1 SSQHFRRVVRSV
13 SFRSFYA
20 CRSITLLSQ
29 SNEPAAQTTVP
40 YASAPGLPRR
50 VSSRLE
56 ISRLFMHP
64 ALSLADNRHREARC
78 VSAAIVY
85 AHTGTEMQI
94 LLLTAVLALLV
105 LADPSWAQRR
115 RGQGGGRNQSRGQS
129 RGQGQQSQ
137 RQVAAAGRPN
147 SDCQTSSGQPG
158 ICQAVSHCVFQFNVI
173 EDIAS
178 SPCGVGPHVCCPLDT
193 PAASG
198 QSPVSRPVTVIG
210 RRVAVPKISKDDLDI
225 AGRAS
230 LSVVRGIEDVERT
243 LLNDGI
249 FAKRH
254 TTASLHAAFF
264 GSKPIVQS
272 LGRDGLIGLEATREL
287 ARRFNLDSTQGRDGL
302 QRFNIQNTVIADACP
317 KIPRCPSTKYRSADG
332 LCNNLRNR
340 EWGKSLT
347 AFERFMPPNYAD
359 GLTLPRVSIDG
370 SPLPNP
376 RVVSVSADPDA
387 DFPNQRNT
395 LMLMQ
400 FAQFV
405 DHDLTLTGVSRFRNG
420 SAITCCDEE
429 LMANPSKRHY
439 ACMPIE
445 LPADDHFYA
454 QFRLRCLEFVRS
466 VPAPRPKCT
475 LGPREQLN
483 QLTAYMDASNIYGST
498 EEEAKSLRSF
508 RDGRLASTFFSRDEL
523 LPRQTDSTQECN
535 EQGTDFI
542 CFRAGDERVNEQL
555 SLTAMHTLW
564 MREHNRV
571 AAELHR
577 LNPGWKDEI
586 LYQEARRIV
595 AAEFQHIAFN
605 EFLPILLGRNVMEQF
620 DLLLTPYGY
629 SHSYD
634 PELNAG
640 IGNVFAAAAY
650 RYGHTLVQG
659 NIELINEDGSVHKRI
674 PLATQFFNPAEIYAP
689 GNLDRFY
696 RGLISQPAQTYDR
709 FVTEQLT
716 NHLYEPLGQGFG
728 MDLVALN
735 IQRGRDH
742 GIPSYN
748 DWREY
753 CGMARITD
761 FSQLADIMTPESAQA
776 FGRVYK
782 YPDDIDLFPAGVN
795 ERSVPGGTLGPTFA
809 CIVAEQFRR
818 MKNGDR
824 FWYENGGLESS
835 FNEVQV
841 EQIRKASLARI
852 ICDNTNLQYVQPL
865 AMIREVN
872 WNPKVDCNGQ
882 DIPRVDLDNWQN
894 EPVWT

>member
-1 SSQHFRRVVRSV
+1 MR
-13 SFRSFYA
+13 
-20 CRSITLLSQ
+20 TLLFT
-29 SNEPAAQTTVP
+29 AA
-40 YASAPGLPRR
+40 
-50 VSSRLE
+50 
-56 ISRLFMHP
+56 
-64 ALSLADNRHREARC
+64 
-78 VSAAIVY
+78 
-85 AHTGTEMQI
+85 
-94 LLLTAVLALLV
+94 LALLL
-105 LADPSWAQRR
+105 LAGPSNAQRR
-115 RGQGGGRNQSRGQS
+115 RGQGQGRGQS
-129 RGQGQQSQ
+129 RGRGQPSQSQSQSQ
-137 RQVAAAGRPN
+137 RQTAPAVRPN
-147 SDCQTSSGQPG
+147 SDCRTASGQPG
-158 ICQAVSHCVFQFNVI
+158 VCQALSHCVFQFNVI

-178 SPCGVGPHVCCPLDT
+178 SRCGDAIRVCCPLNT

-230 LSVVRGIEDVERT
+230 LSVVRGIEDAERA
-243 LLNDGI
+243 LLNDGL

-317 KIPRCPSTKYRSADG
+317 KIPRCASTKYRSADG
-332 LCNNLRNR
+332 LCNNLQNR

-347 AFERFMPPNYAD
+347 AFERFMPPSYAD
-359 GLTLPRVSIDG
+359 GLTLPRVGVDG
-370 SPLPNP
+370 NELPNP
-376 RVVSVSADPDA
+376 RKISVAADPDA
-387 DFPNQRNT
+387 DFPNERNT

-429 LMANPSKRHY
+429 LIQNPTKRHY
-439 ACMPIE
+439 ACMPID

-475 LGPREQLN
+475 FGPREQLN

-498 EEEAKSLRSF
+498 EEEAKALRSF
-508 RDGRLASTFFSRDEL
+508 RDGRLASTSFSRDEL

-564 MREHNRV
+564 LREHNRV

-659 NIELINEDGSVHKRI
+659 NIELINEDGSVHKRV

-742 GIPSYN
+742 GIPGYN

-753 CGMARITD
+753 CGMSRITD
-761 FSQLADIMTPESAQA
+761 FSQLAEIMTPESAQA
-776 FGRVYK
+776 FAQVYK
-782 YPDDIDLFPAGVN
+782 SPDDIDLFPAGVN

-835 FNEVQV
+835 FNEVQI
-841 EQIRKASLARI
+841 EEIRKASLARI

-865 AMIREVN
+865 VMIRELS
-872 WNPKVDCNGQ
+872 WNPKVDCNGA

>member
-1 SSQHFRRVVRSV
+1 MR
-13 SFRSFYA
+13 
-20 CRSITLLSQ
+20 T
-29 SNEPAAQTTVP
+29 
-40 YASAPGLPRR
+40 
-50 VSSRLE
+50 
-56 ISRLFMHP
+56 
-64 ALSLADNRHREARC
+64 
-78 VSAAIVY
+78 
-85 AHTGTEMQI
+85 
-94 LLLTAVLALLV
+94 LLLTAALAFLL
-105 LADPSWAQRR
+105 LADLSCAQRR
-115 RGQGGGRNQSRGQS
+115 RGEGNRRNQTPSRNQV
-129 RGQGQQSQ
+129 RNRGQQSQ
-137 RQVAAAGRPN
+137 NQRQAAASGQPR
-147 SDCQTSSGQPG
+147 SDCQTASGQPG
-158 ICQAVSHCVFQFNVI
+158 VCEALSHCVFQFNVI
-173 EDIAS
+173 EEIAS
-178 SPCGVGPHVCCPLDT
+178 SRCADANRVCCPLNT
-193 PAASG
+193 PAATG
-198 QSPVSRPVTVIG
+198 QSPVSRPVTLIG
-210 RRVAVPKISKDDLDI
+210 RRVAVPKISKEDLDI

-230 LSVVRGIEDVERT
+230 LSVVRGIEDAERT
-243 LLNDGI
+243 LLNDGL

-272 LGRDGLIGLEATREL
+272 LGRDGLIGLEATRQL
-287 ARRFNLDSTQGRDGL
+287 AQRFNLDSTQGRDGL

-317 KIPRCPSTKYRSADG
+317 KIPRCPSTKYRSPDG
-332 LCNNLRNR
+332 LCNNLQNR

-347 AFERFMPPNYAD
+347 AFERFQPPNYAD

-370 SPLPNP
+370 GPLPNP
-376 RVVSVSADPDA
+376 RKISVAADPDA

-429 LMANPSKRHY
+429 LMSNPTKRHY
-439 ACMPIE
+439 ACMPID
-445 LPADDHFYA
+445 LPEDDHFYA

-508 RDGRLASTFFSRDEL
+508 RDGRLASTSFSRDEL

-564 MREHNRV
+564 LREHNRV
-571 AAELHR
+571 AGQLHR

-605 EFLPILLGRNVMEQF
+605 EFLPILLGRKVMEQF

-659 NIELINEDGSVHKRI
+659 NIELLNEDGSVHKRV

-696 RGLISQPAQTYDR
+696 RGLIGQPAQTYDR

-753 CGMARITD
+753 CGMPKITD
-761 FSQLADIMTPESAQA
+761 FSQLAEIMTPESAQA
-776 FGRVYK
+776 FAQVYK

-835 FNEVQV
+835 FNEVQI
-841 EQIRKASLARI
+841 EQLRKASLARI
-852 ICDNTNLQYVQPL
+852 ICDNTNLGYVQPL
-865 AMIREVN
+865 VLIREAN
-872 WNPKVDCNGQ
+872 WNPKVDCNGE